1 MKTAF
6 DTDSILYKL
15 LKRSAVK
22 TAISGG
28 IYVGGG
34 RPLDSNTEDIEI
46 NTISV
51 TQVYCPQIGTSNINI
66 YVPDRNVTIGGKE
79 QLQAD
84 RKRLC
89 ELANMVIK
97 VVRSANVDGLKVI
110 PTSMTILQEPKV
122 RQHFVN
128 IRVDWNIQN

>member
-6 DTDSILYKL
+6 DTDSILYKI
-15 LKRSAVK
+15 LKGSVVK
-22 TAISGG
+22 VAIGGG

-34 RPLDSNTEDIEI
+34 RPLDSNAEDIEI
-46 NTISV
+46 NTISI
-51 TQVYCPQIGTSNINI
+51 TQGYSPQIGTSNINI
-66 YVPDRNVTIGGKE
+66 YVPDKNVTIGDRE

-89 ELANMVIK
+89 ELANITMN
-97 VVRSANVDGLKVI
+97 VVRNANITGLKAI

-122 RQHFVN
+122 SQHFVN
-128 IRVDWNIQN
+128 IRIDWNIQN